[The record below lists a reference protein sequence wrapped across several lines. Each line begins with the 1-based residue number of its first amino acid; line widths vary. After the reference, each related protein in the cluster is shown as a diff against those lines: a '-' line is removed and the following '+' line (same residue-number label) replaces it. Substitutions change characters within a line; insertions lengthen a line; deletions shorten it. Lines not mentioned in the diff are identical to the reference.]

1 MINGRL
7 VIDAV
12 AHPYNLDLSN
22 RQDSITDER
31 FFGLVEFMYRVGHRP
46 LESREPGFL
55 MSIEE
60 FQTRWD
66 PWDLCHAF
74 FVESDVDLVVAHGV
88 EIAGYAKKGGF
99 SYWPSIVEMHRL
111 APERVYMYG
120 AVDPFG
126 HDLSATLA
134 DMDEKAAAGCVGYKF
149 YPSNGLFDHEA
160 NQQVSLLFSDAERAY
175 PLFERARALGVRH
188 LAVHKTQPVGV
199 GPLDAVHVDDVSSA
213 AAMFP
218 DLTFEIVH
226 AGWAFLEETALQL
239 MVHPNVYANLEG
251 SAGMVVNQTRQF
263 AHMLGTFL
271 KVCTPEQLLFAS
283 GCALA
288 HPDPVV
294 RGILEFEMPQDLRE
308 GFGYPEITEEMK
320 FGFLGGN
327 MARLLGVDTAAKH
340 AAIASDEWSALRAA
354 GKAAP
359 WSAYR
364 ARRAGRPLGGARA

>member
-1 MINGRL
+1 MINGHL
-7 VIDAV
+7 IIDAV

-22 RQDSITDER
+22 RQDNITDER
-31 FFGLVEFMYRVGHRP
+31 FSGLVDFMYRVGHRP
-46 LESREPGFL
+46 LESKEPGFL
-55 MSIEE
+55 MTIQE
-60 FQTRWD
+60 FQAKWD

-74 FVESDVDLVVAHGV
+74 FVESDVDVVVPHGV

-99 SYWPSIVEMHRL
+99 SYWPTIVAMKKI

-134 DMDEKAAAGCVGYKF
+134 DMEEKAAAGCVGYKF
-149 YPSNGLFDHEA
+149 YPSNGLFEHEC
-160 NQQVSLLFSDAERAY
+160 NHQVQLLFSDPTRAY
-175 PLFERARALGVRH
+175 PLFEKARSLGVKH
-188 LAVHKTQPVGV
+188 IAVHKTQPVGV
-199 GPLDAVHVDDVSSA
+199 GPLDAVHGEDVSSA

-239 MVHPNVYANLEG
+239 MVHPNIYANLEG
-251 SAGMVVNQTRQF
+251 SAGMVVNQPLQF

-271 KVCTPEQLLFAS
+271 KVCKPEQLLFAS

-294 RGILEFEMPQDLRE
+294 RGIMAFQMPQALVD
-308 GFGYPEITEEMK
+308 GYGYPQITDEMK
-320 FGFLGGN
+320 LGWLGGN
-327 MARLLGVDTAAKH
+327 MANLLGIDPQAKLK
-340 AAIASDEWSALRAA
+340 ALANDEWSQMRSH

-364 ARRAGRPLGGARA
+364 ARRAGKPMNTKA